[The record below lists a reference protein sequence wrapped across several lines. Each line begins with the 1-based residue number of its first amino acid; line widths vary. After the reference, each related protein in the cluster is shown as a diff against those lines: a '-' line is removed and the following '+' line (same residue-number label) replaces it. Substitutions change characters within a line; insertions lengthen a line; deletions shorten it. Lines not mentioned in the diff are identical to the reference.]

1 MRVILLSDPS
11 RNLGS
16 VAEPECRRIIEAIN
30 LAERLQVPLEWFA
43 ISAGAR
49 ISMESGT
56 ENMDWVARTLRR
68 IIEFTQA
75 GGEINVVVNGI
86 NVGAQPYWNAEATML
101 MHTRGILTMTPNGAM
116 VLTGKQSLDYAGGVS
131 AEDNYGIGGYER
143 VMGPNGQAQY
153 FAPDLSAACQILM
166 RHYDHT
172 YVMPGERFPRRAQ
185 TSDPVTRDIRD
196 FPYVSTR
203 PEESDLTCIGDLF
216 SDEKNAGRKRAFD
229 IRTVMTSLIDV
240 DHQPLERWSAMRD
253 ADTVVVWDA
262 HLGGYPV
269 ALLGIESRPIAR
281 HGFVPG
287 DGPGQWTAGT
297 LFPMSSKKAAR
308 AINSASSNRPLLVI
322 ANLSGFDGSPESL
335 RDFELEYGAEVGRA
349 ITNFKGPIIFCVV
362 SRYHGG
368 SFVVFSKALNENLE
382 VAAVEGSYASVIG
395 GVPAAAVVFAREVDV
410 RMKADPRIKDLQ
422 EQLAQ
427 AQGTQKAALQNRLNE
442 VTAMVHSE
450 KVGEVAGEFDHI
462 HNVQRARRVG
472 SIDHVIP
479 PAALRPYLIEALERG
494 IQRELQRITKQN
506 TL

>member
-1 MRVILLSDPS
+1 
-11 RNLGS
+11 
-16 VAEPECRRIIEAIN
+16 
-30 LAERLQVPLEWFA
+30 
-43 ISAGAR
+43 
-49 ISMESGT
+49 
-56 ENMDWVARTLRR
+56 
-68 IIEFTQA
+68 
-75 GGEINVVVNGI
+75 
-86 NVGAQPYWNAEATML
+86 
-101 MHTRGILTMTPNGAM
+101 
-116 VLTGKQSLDYAGGVS
+116 
-131 AEDNYGIGGYER
+131 
-143 VMGPNGQAQY
+143 
-153 FAPDLSAACQILM
+153 
-166 RHYDHT
+166 
-172 YVMPGERFPRRAQ
+172 
-185 TSDPVTRDIRD
+185 
-196 FPYVSTR
+196 
-203 PEESDLTCIGDLF
+203 
-216 SDEKNAGRKRAFD
+216 
-229 IRTVMTSLIDV
+229 
-240 DHQPLERWSAMRD
+240 MRD

-422 EQLAQ
+422 EHLAQ

-442 VTAMVHSE
+442 ATAMVHSE
-450 KVGEVAGEFDHI
+450 KVGEVASEFDHI